1 MEGGGFA
8 NPAESRAKSFPFRG
22 GKRSATWYSE
32 VPSAKEERQPGWI
45 QEVVGAVSVGI
56 PFLAVHQVEPRT
68 DFAMTVF
75 YEFGVG
81 RMHLMT

>member
-8 NPAESRAKSFPFRG
+8 NPAESRAKSLPFRAR
-22 GKRSATWYSE
+22 KQSAIWRGE
-32 VPSAKEERQPGWI
+32 VPSAKEEREPSWI
-45 QEVVGAVSVGI
+45 REVVGAVTVSV